1 MPISTP
7 VQIFPNDIRPNVGIG
22 VNIPFDKPEVFSPN
36 YQTKEAIKNNII
48 NFFLTNPGERL
59 MNPSFGGG
67 LRNFIFEQLAEENIS
82 IVKSNV
88 QEKLNIFFPNVNI
101 IEFDMNS
108 NPDKYSLTI
117 FIKYSIKNTQMV
129 DSISIDFNQ

>member
-1 MPISTP
+1 MRI
-7 VQIFPNDIRPNVGIG
+7 
-22 VNIPFDKPEVFSPN
+22 